1 MKKVLLSVLALLP
14 LAISAQIQTGFY
26 RVQNAGTS
34 RYLSVIDNKS
44 AGVSGTEVDI
54 EMLRMLSGFEDTVSF
69 NPATICYITYIG
81 GSSYNLSGQDM
92 DLYVNTS
99 HYLQFTPYGTG
110 TYRMGASSGGATK
123 HLGDFGATP
132 TDENPCPSIKGGDQH
147 WRFIQVDQSETGYF
161 GVKPDIHTTDN
172 AYWATLYAGFGFTPS
187 AETTKVYYV
196 SSITNDGCAIIQPL
210 TGKVAKNSPV
220 LVKCTGSKPSD
231 NKLTLVDYN
240 VAVAGN
246 QLKGWFY
253 NSNHYPNDGKGDGC
267 TDGCTYNHKNR
278 KAYDASTMRVLGTT
292 ADGKPAFV
300 KTNIDYLPANKA
312 YLSVGSSEVDVLPI
326 FTEEEYQEYIT
337 GIEELPAAATDGKKV
352 IYDLQGRRI
361 AAPSKGLYIVNG
373 KKIVIK

>member
-44 AGVSGTEVDI
+44 AGVDGTEVDI
-54 EMLRMLSGFEDTVSF
+54 QMLRMLTGFEDTVSF
-69 NPATICYITYIG
+69 NPATICLITHIG
-81 GSSYNLSGQDM
+81 GTSYNLSGQDM
-92 DLYVNTS
+92 DLHDNTS
-99 HYLQFTPYGTG
+99 RYLTITSSGA
-110 TYRMGASSGGATK
+110 TYRMGASGSGFTK
-123 HLGDFGATP
+123 YLGDPGGK
-132 TDENPCPSIKGGDQH
+132 DNPCPSVKEGTQD
-147 WRFIQVDQSETGYF
+147 WRFVPVDQSETGYF
-161 GVKPDIHTTDN
+161 GVKPDIHTTNDN
-172 AYWATLYAGFGFTPS
+172 AYWASLYAGFGFTPS

-196 SSITNDGCAIIQPL
+196 SSIKNGCAIIQPL

-220 LVKCTGSKPSD
+220 LVKCTSSKPSD
-231 NKLTLVDYN
+231 NKLSLVDYN
-240 VAVAGN
+240 VAMAGN
-246 QLKGWFY
+246 LLKGCFY
-253 NSNHYPNDGKGDGC
+253 NSNHYKYDG
-267 TDGCTYNHKNR
+267 DGCTYNHENR
-278 KAYDASTMRVLGTT
+278 KAYEKTMRVLGTT

-337 GIEELPAAATDGKKV
+337 GIEELPAVTPAGKKV
-352 IYDLQGRRI
+352 VYDLQGRRI

>member
-14 LAISAQIQTGFY
+14 LAISAQLPTGFY

-44 AGVSGTEVDI
+44 KGVDGTEVDI
-54 EMLRMLSGFEDTVSF
+54 EMLRMLTGFEDTVSF
-69 NPATICYITYIG
+69 NPATVCYITYIG

-92 DLYVNTS
+92 DLYANTS

-123 HLGDFGATP
+123 YLGDFGGK
-132 TDENPCPSIKGGDQH
+132 DNPCPSIKGGDQH
-147 WRFIQVDQSETGYF
+147 WRFIQVDQSETSYF

-172 AYWATLYAGFGFTPS
+172 TYWASLYAGFGFTPS

-196 SSITNDGCAIIQPL
+196 SSIKNGCAIIQPL

-231 NKLTLVDYN
+231 NKLTPENYT

-246 QLKGWFY
+246 LLKGYFY
-253 NSNHYPNDGKGDGC
+253 NSNHHENDG
-267 TDGCTYNHKNR
+267 DGCTYNHENR
-278 KAYDASTMRVLGTT
+278 KAYDEETMRVLGTT

-312 YLSVGSSEVDVLPI
+312 YLTVSSLEVDVLPI

-337 GIEELPAAATDGKKV
+337 GIEELPAVTPAGKKV
-352 IYDLQGRRI
+352 VYDLQGRRI

>member
-14 LAISAQIQTGFY
+14 LAICAQTQIQTGFY

-34 RYLSVIDNKS
+34 RFLSVIDNKS

-69 NPATICYITYIG
+69 NPATICLITHFG
-81 GSSYNLSGQDM
+81 GTSYNLSGQDM
-92 DLYVNTS
+92 DLYANTS

-123 HLGDFGATP
+123 YLGDYGGE
-132 TDENPCPSIKGGDQH
+132 DNPCPSIKEGSRD
-147 WRFIQVDQSETGYF
+147 WRFVPVDQSETGYF

-231 NKLTLVDYN
+231 NKLSLVDYN
-240 VAVAGN
+240 VAMAGN
-246 QLKGWFY
+246 LLKGCFY
-253 NSNHYPNDGKGDGC
+253 NSNHYKYDDDGC
-267 TDGCTYNHKNR
+267 YYEHRNR
-278 KAYDASTMRVLGTT
+278 IAYDASTMRVLGTT

-337 GIEELPAAATDGKKV
+337 GIEELPAVTPAGKKV
-352 IYDLQGRRI
+352 VYDLQGRRI

>member
-34 RYLSVIDNKS
+34 RFLSVIDNKS

-69 NPATICYITYIG
+69 NPATVCYITYIG

-92 DLYVNTS
+92 DLYANTS
-99 HYLQFTPYGTG
+99 HYLQFTSYGTG

-123 HLGDFGATP
+123 YLGDFGGK
-132 TDENPCPSIKGGDQH
+132 DNPCPSVKGGTLD
-147 WRFIQVDQSETGYF
+147 WRFVPVDQSETGYF
-161 GVKPDIHTTDN
+161 GVKPDIHTTNDN

-187 AETTKVYYV
+187 VETTKVYYV
-196 SSITNDGCAIIQPL
+196 SDVKNGCAIIQPL

-231 NKLTLVDYN
+231 NKLSLVDYN
-240 VAVAGN
+240 VAMAGN
-246 QLKGWFY
+246 LLKGCFY
-253 NSNHYPNDGKGDGC
+253 NSNHYKYDDDGC
-267 TDGCTYNHKNR
+267 YYEHRNR
-278 KAYDASTMRVLGTT
+278 MDYKASTMRVLGTT

-337 GIEELPAAATDGKKV
+337 GIEELPAVTPAGKKV
-352 IYDLQGRRI
+352 VYDLQGRRI

>member
-14 LAISAQIQTGFY
+14 LAISAQTQIQTGFY

-69 NPATICYITYIG
+69 NPATICLITHIG
-81 GSSYNLSGQDM
+81 GTSYNLSGQDM
-92 DLYVNTS
+92 DLHDNTS
-99 HYLQFTPYGTG
+99 RYLTFTSSGS
-110 TYRMGASSGGATK
+110 TYRMGASSSGATK
-123 HLGDFGATP
+123 YLGDFGGE
-132 TDENPCPSIKGGDQH
+132 DNPCPSIKGGNLN
-147 WRFIQVDQSETGYF
+147 WSFIPVDQSETGYF

-172 AYWATLYAGFGFTPS
+172 AYWASLYAGFGFTPS

-196 SSITNDGCAIIQPL
+196 SSIKNGCAIIQPI
-210 TGKVAKNSPV
+210 TDKVAKNSPV

-240 VAVAGN
+240 VAMAGN
-246 QLKGWFY
+246 LLKGCFY
-253 NSNHYPNDGKGDGC
+253 NSNHYKYDDDGC
-267 TDGCTYNHKNR
+267 YYEHRNR
-278 KAYDASTMRVLGTT
+278 IAYDASTMRVLGTT

-337 GIEELPAAATDGKKV
+337 GIEELPAVTPAGKKV
-352 IYDLQGRRI
+352 VYDLQGRRI

>member
-1 MKKVLLSVLALLP
+1 MKKVLLSILALLP
-14 LAISAQIQTGFY
+14 LAISAQLPTGYY
-26 RVQNAGTS
+26 RVQNTGS
-34 RYLSVIDNKS
+34 SHFLSVIDNKS
-44 AGVSGTEVDI
+44 AGRSGTDVDI

-69 NPATICYITYIG
+69 NPATICYITNKG
-81 GSSYNLSGQDM
+81 NSNYNLSGQDL
-92 DLYVNTS
+92 DLYQQTQY
-99 HYLQFTPYGTG
+99 YLTL
-110 TYRMGASSGGATK
+110 TYISVIDAYNISAKSSTATK
-123 HLGDFGATP
+123 YLGDKGA
-132 TDENPCPSIKGGDQH
+132 PCPTLGGDLN
-147 WRFIQVDQSETGYF
+147 WKFVPVDQSETGYF

-196 SSITNDGCAIIQPL
+196 SSIKNGCAIIQPL
-210 TGKVAKNSPV
+210 TGNVAKNSPV

-240 VAVAGN
+240 VAMAGN
-246 QLKGWFY
+246 LLKGRFY
-253 NSNHYPNDGKGDGC
+253 NSNHYKGDV
-267 TDGCTYNHKNR
+267 DGCTYNHVNR
-278 KAYDASTMRVLGTT
+278 KAYEKTMRVLGTT

-312 YLSVGSSEVDVLPI
+312 YLSSEVDVLPDVLPI

-337 GIEELPAAATDGKKV
+337 GIEELPAVTPAGKKV
-352 IYDLQGRRI
+352 VYDLQGRRI

>member
-44 AGVSGTEVDI
+44 KGVDGTEVDI
-54 EMLRMLSGFEDTVSF
+54 EMLRMLTGFEDTVSF
-69 NPATICYITYIG
+69 NPATVCYITNKG
-81 GSSYNLSGQDM
+81 NSNYNLSGQDM
-92 DLYVNTS
+92 DLYANTS

-110 TYRMGASSGGATK
+110 TYRMGASSSGATK
-123 HLGDFGATP
+123 YLGDYGGE
-132 TDENPCPSIKGGDQH
+132 DNPCPSIKEGSRN
-147 WRFIQVDQSETGYF
+147 WRFVPVDQSETGYF
-161 GVKPDIHTTDN
+161 GVKPDIHTTNDN

-187 AETTKVYYV
+187 VETTKVYYV
-196 SSITNDGCAIIQPL
+196 SSIKNGCAIIQPL

-231 NKLTLVDYN
+231 NKLTPENYT

-246 QLKGWFY
+246 MLKGCFY
-253 NSNHYPNDGKGDGC
+253 NSNHYKYDDDGC
-267 TDGCTYNHKNR
+267 SYEHRNSI
-278 KAYDASTMRVLGTT
+278 AYKASTMRVLGTT

-337 GIEELPAAATDGKKV
+337 GIEELPAVTPAGKKV
-352 IYDLQGRRI
+352 VYDLQGRRI

>member
-44 AGVSGTEVDI
+44 KGVDGTEVDI
-54 EMLRMLSGFEDTVSF
+54 EMLRMLTGFEDTVSF
-69 NPATICYITYIG
+69 NPATVCYITYIG

-92 DLYVNTS
+92 DLYANTS
-99 HYLQFTPYGTG
+99 HYLQFTPYDTGTG
-110 TYRMGASSGGATK
+110 TYRMGASSSGATK
-123 HLGDFGATP
+123 YLGDPGGK
-132 TDENPCPSIKGGDQH
+132 DNPCPTVKEGSRN
-147 WRFIQVDQSETGYF
+147 WRFVPVDQSETGYF
-161 GVKPDIHTTDN
+161 GVKPDIHTTNDN

-187 AETTKVYYV
+187 VETTKVYYV
-196 SSITNDGCAIIQPL
+196 SSIKNGCAIIQPL

-231 NKLTLVDYN
+231 NKLTPENYT

-246 QLKGWFY
+246 LLKGCFY
-253 NSNHYPNDGKGDGC
+253 NSNHYKYDDDGC
-267 TDGCTYNHKNR
+267 SYEHRNR
-278 KAYDASTMRVLGTT
+278 IAYDASTMRVLGTT

-312 YLSVGSSEVDVLPI
+312 YLTVSSSEVDVLPI
-326 FTEEEYQEYIT
+326 LTEEEYEEYIT
-337 GIEELPAAATDGKKV
+337 GIEELPAVTPAGKKV
-352 IYDLQGRRI
+352 VYDLQGRRI